1 MTRVRFLPDKE
12 TVLFLTPAGLFHHHR
27 AAGVR
32 LATGPAAPK
41 GKMADRPA
49 SVSESRT
56 HCKGVCFHILPNFVL
71 EMFCFTWWEEEEE
84 GLGSGEGW

>member
-1 MTRVRFLPDKE
+1 
-12 TVLFLTPAGLFHHHR
+12 
-27 AAGVR
+27 
-32 LATGPAAPK
+32 
-41 GKMADRPA
+41 MADRPA
-49 SVSESRT
+49 SVSESQT